1 MLIEAAFYRLS
12 DYFQS
17 IESPAELYESQLS
30 FMFAVAIFHRATTEI
45 FPKPS
50 DCRREF

>member
-17 IESPAELYESQLS
+17 IESLGELYESQQS
-30 FMFAVAIFHRATTEI
+30 FIFAVAIF
-45 FPKPS
+45 
-50 DCRREF
+50 